1 VAAAE
6 RTVKLSPWLVQ
17 PWRKLQARRAADR
30 LPHALL
36 LSTPAGFGKRSLA
49 NALQA
54 SLLCERPD
62 AEGFACGRCRACGFL
77 ASGTHAD
84 AIRVTF
90 GLRDDGK
97 PRTEI
102 IVDQIRDLCE
112 RFAQT
117 SSRGGWRVAIIDPAD
132 ALNHNAANALLKT
145 LEEPDPGVMMILVAD
160 DMARLPATIRSRCQ
174 RIEIAAPDRD
184 EGVAWLVA
192 QGVPAANAAS
202 ALDLADGNPGE
213 ALSML
218 APDVQRV
225 VTALIADLGAVA
237 EGKELAPI
245 AARWN
250 DEQAELRLR
259 TMARLIT
266 AALRANPATTSPEL
280 QRMAAITAKADFRKL
295 AASWDRLNWARGQ
308 LSSPLRSDLLILDM
322 LARFREAVAV

>member
-1 VAAAE
+1 M
-6 RTVKLSPWLVQ
+6 KLSPWLLE
-17 PWRKLQARRAADR
+17 PWRKLQTRRAADR

-54 SLLCERPD
+54 SLLCEKPD
-62 AEGFACGRCRACGFL
+62 DQGFACGRCRACQFL

-97 PRTEI
+97 LRTEI
-102 IVDQIRDLCE
+102 VVDQIRDLCE

-174 RIEIAAPDRD
+174 RIEIPAPTR
-184 EGVAWLVA
+184 EAGVAWLAA
-192 QGVPAANAAS
+192 QGVSAANAAS

-213 ALSML
+213 ALSLL
-218 APDVQRV
+218 APDVQRI
-225 VTALIADLGAVA
+225 VTTLIDDLAALI
-237 EGKELAPI
+237 EGRELAPI

-250 DEQAELRLR
+250 DEHAELRLR
-259 TMARLIT
+259 TMARLLT
-266 AALRANPATTSPEL
+266 AAMRSGPEMASAEL
-280 QRMAAITAKADFRKL
+280 QRVAAMTAKADFRRL
-295 AASWDRLNWARGQ
+295 SLCWDQLNWARGQ
-308 LSSPLRSDLLILDM
+308 LSSPLRSDLLIVDALT
-322 LARFREAVAV
+322 RFRDAVSM